1 MASLIAYF
9 SSIVMR
15 CSRSC
20 LLIFVTISLLISAVA
35 FAQSGIPS
43 SQDSQN
49 HASGDH
55 GLILVLT
62 QDQIPEPSDSSGFK
76 SCLAHH
82 PPLACVLL
90 TLVLKNEGKETVLHW
105 SSTCGG
111 AGIGFDLR
119 KPDGNW
125 EPFPTDEPSA
135 CSATVLVV
143 ESLLP
148 GKSSVVHFR
157 LADLELD
164 TAFPSDDGTLH
175 PHKGFALITGPGQ
188 YTIRANWSI
197 WGCSTSEKLEGGAL
211 YPTTAVSM
219 CAHGTKPEQGF
230 ALLRS
235 NELSVTIKP

>member
-1 MASLIAYF
+1 MASLIAYVR
-9 SSIVMR
+9 SIVMR

-20 LLIFVTISLLISAVA
+20 LLISVTISSLISAVA
-35 FAQSGIPS
+35 FAQSGVPS
-43 SQDSQN
+43 SHDSQN

-62 QDQIPEPSDSSGFK
+62 QDQPPESSDSGGLK
-76 SCLAHH
+76 SCLVHH
-82 PPLACVLL
+82 PPLACVML
-90 TLVLKNEGKETVLHW
+90 TLVLKNEGKETVLQW

-125 EPFPTDEPSA
+125 EPFPTDEPSV
-135 CSATVLVV
+135 CSANVLGV

-148 GKSSVVHFR
+148 GKSSIVHLR

-164 TAFPSDDGTLH
+164 TAFPSDDGPLH

-197 WGCSTSEKLEGGAL
+197 RGCSTSDKLEGGAL
-211 YPTTAVSM
+211 DPTTAVSI
-219 CAHGTKPEQGF
+219 CAHGTEQDF
-230 ALLRS
+230 AHLRS
-235 NELSVTIKP
+235 KELSVTIKP